1 MNEWILIVYMLVVL
15 YVLEQNSQVSHK
27 GVLHAVVHVWTLDKS
42 KASSPPPRLGGSLA
56 NCNI

>member
-27 GVLHAVVHVWTLDKS
+27 GVLQ
-42 KASSPPPRLGGSLA
+42 
-56 NCNI
+56 